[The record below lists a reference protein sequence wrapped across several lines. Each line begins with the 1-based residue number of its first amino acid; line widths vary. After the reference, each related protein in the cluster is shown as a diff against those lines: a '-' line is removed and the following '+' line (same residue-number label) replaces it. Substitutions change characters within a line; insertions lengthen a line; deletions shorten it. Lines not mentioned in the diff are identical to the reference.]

1 MSNFRRGEVRHW
13 VFFLTIYDFSSLV
26 IDALCDESGE
36 AGEDNAVACF
46 YFDSAAQ
53 KEQPAVSVLGALL
66 KQVVSSLEKIP
77 KEITVAFRKHK
88 KFIGG
93 RELQLSEIVKILG
106 SLSSKKRTFLCLDAL
121 DECAASDR
129 AKVLLS
135 LKDIIKISPTTRVF
149 LTGRLYVGDELGKHF
164 LGGTALVTIS
174 PRTGEI
180 IRYIHTKLAESTSWG
195 EMDSKLEAEIVKKI
209 PETVSEM

>member
-1 MSNFRRGEVRHW
+1 M
-13 VFFLTIYDFSSLV
+13 FFLTIYDFSSLV

-46 YFDSAAQ
+46 YFDSAVQ
-53 KEQPAVSVLGALL
+53 KEQSAVSVLGALL
-66 KQVVSSLEKIP
+66 KQAVSSLEKIP
-77 KEITVAFRKHK
+77 KEIMVAFRKHK

-93 RELQLSEIVKILG
+93 RKLQVPEIVQMLG
-106 SLSSKKRTFLCLDAL
+106 SFSSTQPTFLCLDAL
-121 DECAASDR
+121 DECAALDR

-149 LTGRLYVGDELGKHF
+149 LTGRPYVGDEVGKHF
-164 LGGTALVTIS
+164 LEGASLVMIS